1 MPTFSPSLLSR
12 HAVKEARRER
22 IPIEMIAAAYEDPDA
37 VRVSD
42 HDADREIR
50 SRWRQAEGIEV
61 VVDRVDG
68 RVVTV
73 WRRGWRP

>member
-1 MPTFSPSLLSR
+1 
-12 HAVKEARRER
+12 
-22 IPIEMIAAAYEDPDA
+22 MIAAAYEDPDA
-37 VRVSD
+37 VRISD

-50 SRWRQAEGIEV
+50 SRWRLDEGIEV